1 MYKCT
6 EIHDNR
12 WERVRKTKMKGAY
25 TQRANI
31 SFMMDAKTDAS
42 RV

>member
-6 EIHDNR
+6 EIHNNR
-12 WERVRKTKMKGAY
+12 WEQVCKTKMKGTY
-25 TQRANI
+25 TESVNI
-31 SFMMDAKTDAS
+31 SFMDAKTDAS